1 MKIFLWLLPKNN
13 QYLMTQIIV
22 LNFRQFPPKFQKFIV
37 PKKTHF
43 CSIICANFWVKN
55 IWANFCEIICKN
67 FWVWKKLWK
76 FFRKYL
82 RKILGKKNLCKFLR
96 NYLQKNLGLQIFA
109 QIFLQIFVQICGEKN
124 ICAIICGKICKKIS
138 ANFLW
143 ILPPSLPILPFSCA
157 GVIVMISHFSS
168 PGPT

>member
-1 MKIFLWLLPKNN
+1 MKKFLWLLPKNN

-22 LNFRQFPPKFQKFIV
+22 LNFRQFFPKFQKFAV

-82 RKILGKKNLCKFLR
+82 RKFLGKKRFVQIFAQLFAKKFGSKTFCANIFANICANFWR
-96 NYLQKNLGLQIFA
+96 KKIFA
-109 QIFLQIFVQICGEKN
+109 QIFVEKFAKKLAQIFYG
-124 ICAIICGKICKKIS
+124 S
-138 ANFLW
+138 YL
-143 ILPPSLPILPFSCA
+143 SLTSRNWHR
-157 GVIVMISHFSS
+157 SH
-168 PGPT
+168 T